1 MSYPL
6 LVRAVKKGG
15 GYQWIEIRFE
25 EVMSLPMSQKE
36 LNFRKRLNKMFR
48 HDILNIFTRLYAY
61 AELLEERYDRG
72 LVEKIKESVRSG
84 VNIIKKVREFES
96 SAEEDRKSFQS

>member
-1 MSYPL
+1 
-6 LVRAVKKGG
+6 
-15 GYQWIEIRFE
+15 
-25 EVMSLPMSQKE
+25 
-36 LNFRKRLNKMFR
+36 MFR

-84 VNIIKKVREFES
+84 VNIIKKVRELES
-96 SAEEDRKSFQS
+96 SAEEDRKVFKVKEVVKEAAKGYNVKVEVKGDAEILANDGVYSV